1 MSNSVYHV
9 NITLL
14 GIGTLKLEL
23 YRALAPLTVQK
34 LTQAMPVQS
43 RAIKRPKE
51 LHIPLKDIIAASEHE
66 KIVFD
71 KGEVAFDPRNS
82 ELLIFLEDEPSTIE
96 PYNHVGKVISGLDL
110 VNKARLSVGVNIE
123 LEKMN

>member
-1 MSNSVYHV
+1 MSNSTYHI

-14 GIGTLKLEL
+14 GIGNVKLEL

-34 LTQAMPVQS
+34 LAQALPTQS

-51 LHIPLKDIIAASEHE
+51 LHIPLKHVIAGAEHE

-71 KGEVAFDPRNS
+71 RGEVAFDPRNS

-96 PYNHVGKVISGLDL
+96 PYNYVGKVVSGLDL
-110 VNKARLSVGVNIE
+110 VEKTRLSVGVNIE
-123 LEKMN
+123 LEN